1 MVKTQKGIGDGMK
14 KYKSMIILLSVFAV
28 VLVLYFVM
36 GKINKM
42 QAEKDTEETIMVTDF
57 SSLSSLEYT
66 NGETTISF
74 VKEDGTWK
82 VKDNEDFNLDS
93 DAVETI
99 AKSLSQIEAVRVLEG
114 ADEPSAYGL
123 DNAVYTITM
132 ETESGVTFTL
142 YIGNE
147 TGDGYYAT
155 TNDKVV
161 VYTIGSS
168 AVSDMEFD
176 LTALEAEEEE
186 VEDTDDTA
194 DATSEETDDTV
205 NSGNEE

>member
-1 MVKTQKGIGDGMK
+1 MK
-14 KYKSMIILLSVFAV
+14 KYKSMILLLSVFVV

-36 GKINKM
+36 GKINQM

-66 NGETTISF
+66 NGETTMSF
-74 VKEDGTWK
+74 IKEDGTWK
-82 VKDNEDFNLDS
+82 VKDNEEFNLDS

-99 AKSLSQIEAVRVLEG
+99 ANALSQIEAVRVLEG
-114 ADEPSAYGL
+114 ADELSAYGL
-123 DNAVYTITM
+123 DDAAYTITM

-142 YIGNE
+142 YIGDE

-168 AVSDMEFD
+168 AVSGMEFD
-176 LTALEAEEEE
+176 LTELEAEVEET
-186 VEDTDDTA
+186 EDTEDTA
-194 DATSEETDDTV
+194 DATDTTSEETDDTAD
-205 NSGNEE
+205 SGDEE